1 VPDDR
6 TTVTELATALGMFAF
21 PDVRAAIGARPDE
34 LAVAGETWS
43 RLADLHGSGRFAD
56 EFATA
61 FANGRAF
68 LEAAD
73 ALRRRPPRL
82 VEWTGGRRPP
92 GDEVAPVDLRID
104 HVYLV
109 SCKYLSRNI
118 ANPSPA
124 RLFDGLLATAGDWD
138 QTDWYLRTAP
148 DEYRSLYWAC
158 RAATGLDDLPD
169 DPGGLTPVDRRR
181 LRRALGRSYP
191 EGAREL
197 YGDLCTRVSIDSA
210 RRWRQN
216 VSRQRSPERQAWRL
230 LRIGN
235 ATYFLLGADAK
246 RSLRLRIAS
255 PWDWR
260 QEYEFRD
267 LDIRPAR
274 AGQPQV
280 DWTVVYR
287 ERSSGRER
295 TVEGHVEVRWSHGR
309 FAQPPEAKIYLET
322 PTDEIPGYF
331 ALDAG
336 SDQPRLWD
344 AEMGA

>member
-6 TTVTELATALGMFAF
+6 TTVTELATALGMFSYA
-21 PDVRAAIGARPDE
+21 DVRAALEARPEE
-34 LAVAGETWS
+34 LAITDATWS
-43 RLADLHGSGRFAD
+43 RLSELHSQGAWTD

-68 LEAAD
+68 LQAPD

-124 RLFDGLLATAGDWD
+124 RLFDGLLATTGDWE
-138 QTDWYLRTAP
+138 QTDWYMRTAP
-148 DEYRSLYWAC
+148 DEYRALYAAC
-158 RAATGLDDLPD
+158 RTATGLDDLPA
-169 DPGGLTPVDRRR
+169 DPADLTAVDRQR
-181 LRRALGRSYP
+181 LRRGLPGRSYP
-191 EGAREL
+191 PEARVL
-197 YGDLCTRVSIDSA
+197 YAALCHRVSVASA
-210 RRWRQN
+210 ERWRDN
-216 VSRQRSPERQAWRL
+216 VTLQRSQERQAWRL

-246 RSLRLRIAS
+246 RSLRLRVAS
-255 PWDWR
+255 PWAWR
-260 QEYEFRD
+260 QAFEFLD
-267 LDIRPAR
+267 LDIGPGS

-280 DWTVVYR
+280 DWSVTYR
-287 ERSSGRER
+287 ERDTAKER
-295 TVEGHVEVRWSHGR
+295 SVEGHVEVRWSHGR
-309 FAQPPEAKIYLET
+309 FAQPPEAKIYLDT
-322 PTDEIPGYF
+322 ATDEVPGYF
-331 ALDAG
+331 ALG
-336 SDQPRLWD
+336 GEPDQPRLWD
-344 AEMGA
+344 

>member
-6 TTVTELATALGMFAF
+6 TTVTELATALGMFPY
-21 PDVRAAIGARPDE
+21 PDVRAALAARPEE
-34 LAVAGETWS
+34 LAVADATWS
-43 RLADLHGSGRFAD
+43 RLSDLHGTGAFGD

-68 LEAAD
+68 LEAPD
-73 ALRRRPPRL
+73 ALRGRRPML

-109 SCKYLSRNI
+109 SCKYLSRTI

-124 RLFDGLLATAGDWD
+124 RLFEGLLATTGDWE

-148 DEYRSLYWAC
+148 EEYRALYAEC
-158 RAATGLDDLPD
+158 RSATGLDDLPE
-169 DPGGLTPVDRRR
+169 DPGTLTPVDRRR
-181 LRRALGRSYP
+181 LRRALGRTYP
-191 EGAREL
+191 GDAQRHYGA
-197 YGDLCTRVSIDSA
+197 LCARVSVDSA
-210 RRWRQN
+210 QRWRDN
-216 VSRQRSPERQAWRL
+216 VARQRSAERQSWRL

-235 ATYFLLGADAK
+235 AAYFLLGADAK
-246 RSLRLRIAS
+246 RSLRLRVAS

-260 QEYEFRD
+260 QAFEFLD
-267 LDIRPAR
+267 LDIRPAS

-280 DWTVVYR
+280 DWSVVYR
-287 ERSSGRER
+287 ERATALTR

-331 ALDAG
+331 ALG
-336 SDQPRLWD
+336 GEPDQPRLWD
-344 AEMGA
+344 

>member
-6 TTVTELATALGMFAF
+6 TTVTELATALGMFSYA
-21 PDVRAAIGARPDE
+21 DVRAALEARPEE
-34 LAVAGETWS
+34 LAITDATWS
-43 RLADLHGSGRFAD
+43 RLSELHSQGAWTD

-68 LEAAD
+68 LQAPD

-124 RLFDGLLATAGDWD
+124 RLFDGLLATTGDWE
-138 QTDWYLRTAP
+138 QTDWYMRTAP
-148 DEYRSLYWAC
+148 DEYRALYAAC
-158 RAATGLDDLPD
+158 RTATGLDDLPA
-169 DPGGLTPVDRRR
+169 DPADLTAVDRQR
-181 LRRALGRSYP
+181 LRRGLPGRSYP
-191 EGAREL
+191 PEARVL
-197 YGDLCTRVSIDSA
+197 YAALCHRVSVASA
-210 RRWRQN
+210 ERWRDN
-216 VSRQRSPERQAWRL
+216 VTLQRSQERQAWRL

-246 RSLRLRIAS
+246 RSLRLRVAS

-260 QEYEFRD
+260 QAFEFLD
-267 LDIRPAR
+267 LDIGPGS

-280 DWTVVYR
+280 DWSVTYR
-287 ERSSGRER
+287 ERDTAKER
-295 TVEGHVEVRWSHGR
+295 SVEGHVEVRWSHGR
-309 FAQPPEAKIYLET
+309 FAQPPEAKIYLDT
-322 PTDEIPGYF
+322 ATDEVPGYF
-331 ALDAG
+331 ALG
-336 SDQPRLWD
+336 GEPDQPRLWD
-344 AEMGA
+344 